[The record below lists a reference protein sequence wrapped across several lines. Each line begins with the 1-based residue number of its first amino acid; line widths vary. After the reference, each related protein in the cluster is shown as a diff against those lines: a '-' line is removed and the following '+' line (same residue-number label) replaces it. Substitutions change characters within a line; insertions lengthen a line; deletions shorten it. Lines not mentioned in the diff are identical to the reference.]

1 MAVPQTGIL
10 MQKWTLPLL
19 AAACLFCAQFLGGGR
34 HLPYPDAAS
43 AESRYCGG
51 MRDIG
56 FLSLG
61 ARRLGADVAFIELL
75 QYYGRH
81 ENENEDPNAGFYV
94 YGMKPPPSW
103 KMEGGVYPELL
114 ARTKRVLWLDPYF
127 RFAVFYAASAL
138 AFNLDRP
145 QEALEVL
152 DEGRKWLPREW
163 KYDVLAA
170 AIGYSKAGD
179 PARQAAE
186 LDRVISDP
194 DAPDLLRQLAA
205 FLNKKAGKYRRA
217 YDIYGMLL
225 QSSDQG
231 YAANAAT
238 QRKALEPLLK
248 NR

>member
-1 MAVPQTGIL
+1 MRDWI
-10 MQKWTLPLL
+10 LPLS
-19 AAACLFCAQFLGGGR
+19 AIACLCAAQTLAQGKR
-34 HLPYPDAAS
+34 LPYPDTTA
-43 AESRYCGG
+43 AESRYSVG
-51 MRDIG
+51 MRDVG

-61 ARRLGADVAFIELL
+61 ARRLGADAAFIELL

-94 YGMKPPPSW
+94 YGLKPPPNW

-114 ARTKRVLWLDPYF
+114 ARAKRVLWLDPYF
-127 RFAVFYAASAL
+127 RFAVFYTASAL
-138 AFNLDRP
+138 AFNLNRP

-152 DEGRKWLPREW
+152 NEGRKWLPKEW
-163 KYDVLAA
+163 KYEVLTA
-170 AIGYSKAGD
+170 AIAYSKAGD

-205 FLNKKAGKYRRA
+205 FLNKKAGNLRRA
-217 YDIYGMLL
+217 YEIYGMLL
-225 QSSDQG
+225 HSSDEG
-231 YAANAAT
+231 YAANART
-238 QRKALEPLLK
+238 QRMALEPQLK